1 MTGGVVITNFFV
13 YFVLVGF
20 QLRTMWED
28 LGEFSQFSC
37 YNIILGSA
45 LHVCV

>member
-28 LGEFSQFSC
+28 LGELSQFSC

-45 LHVCV
+45 LRVRV